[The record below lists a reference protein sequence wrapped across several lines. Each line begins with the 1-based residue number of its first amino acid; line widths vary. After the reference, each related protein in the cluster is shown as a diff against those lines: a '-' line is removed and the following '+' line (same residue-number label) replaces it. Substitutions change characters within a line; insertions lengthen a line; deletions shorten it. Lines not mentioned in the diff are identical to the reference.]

1 MIVTVRVDILGVVGV
16 VLEKRQGSDDVA
28 TCREEVDQRSSIA
41 IALQAG
47 AELVPS
53 AFAPVMGDGRCSRV
67 VGPPELAASASRS
80 R

>member
-53 AFAPVMGDGRCSRV
+53 ALAPVMGDGRCSRV
-67 VGPPELAASASRS
+67 GRPAGTPRRAA
-80 R
+80 